1 MKSAEKLKQRC
12 PGKTKHIH
20 ILNRSEADECVKILS
35 IKTCYGSSYQLF
47 MDTDSDAEHSKEYWY
62 SAFKS
67 TINLQSLSSVSQR
80 IYDSTP
86 AYEEKIIKVTL
97 FLQILRFQK
106 FGNQLP
112 VVVMLLLLHRIC
124 ILDLHEISIQNELS
138 EWFVRRTFCCENVM
152 NISWFKFKATINL
165 KYQVLLWCIKTIH
178 HNC

>member
-1 MKSAEKLKQRC
+1 MQTVMQSRASCVDFVL
-12 PGKTKHIH
+12 TKIP
-20 ILNRSEADECVKILS
+20 LTYRVWAVFPK
-35 IKTCYGSSYQLF
+35 
-47 MDTDSDAEHSKEYWY
+47 
-62 SAFKS
+62 
-67 TINLQSLSSVSQR
+67 QR

-86 AYEEKIIKVTL
+86 DYETKIIKVTL
-97 FLQILRFQK
+97 FLQILRFQM

-124 ILDLHEISIQNELS
+124 ILDLHGISIQNELS

-152 NISWFKFKATINL
+152 NISWFTFKATINL

>member
-1 MKSAEKLKQRC
+1 MNVSKYCQLKLVMEAHISFSWIQTVMQSIARSVDILL
-12 PGKTKHIH
+12 TKVP
-20 ILNRSEADECVKILS
+20 LTYRVWAVFLK
-35 IKTCYGSSYQLF
+35 
-47 MDTDSDAEHSKEYWY
+47 
-62 SAFKS
+62 
-67 TINLQSLSSVSQR
+67 QR

-97 FLQILRFQK
+97 FLQILRFQM

>member
-1 MKSAEKLKQRC
+1 MNTLKYAQLKLVMGAHISFSWIQTVMQSKARSVDFLL
-12 PGKTKHIH
+12 TKIP
-20 ILNRSEADECVKILS
+20 LTYRVWAVFTK
-35 IKTCYGSSYQLF
+35 
-47 MDTDSDAEHSKEYWY
+47 
-62 SAFKS
+62 
-67 TINLQSLSSVSQR
+67 QR

-86 AYEEKIIKVTL
+86 AYKEKIIKIIL
-97 FLQILRFQK
+97 FLQMLRFQT

-112 VVVMLLLLHRIC
+112 VVVMLLFLHRIC
-124 ILDLHEISIQNELS
+124 ILGLHEISVQNELS